1 MSQGIYLFCLTPE
14 NPLLKIEG
22 AGIDEAQPLYAER
35 VAGVVAILA
44 SVSLEEFCGPEA
56 REKMAELP
64 WVAPRARRHEEVIL
78 AIQHQAPVLPVRFGS
93 VFSSREA
100 LLALIERHRETLARF
115 FRATAGQ
122 QEWVLKAFVDKAQA
136 KSRLMSERLASEQA
150 QLDALTP
157 GKRYLFEQKIKGLV
171 AQEITSWLKTISA
184 DMILFFK
191 DVFSASGEGR
201 LQSQDLTGGSEEMFA
216 HVVLLVPDRA
226 AERLQQLT
234 DEWNARHETMGLLL
248 EASGPWPP
256 YHFTPALGM

>member
-22 AGIDEAQPLYAER
+22 AGIDESQPLYAER

-44 SVSLEEFCGPEA
+44 SVSLEEFCGAEA

-78 AIQHQAPVLPVRFGS
+78 AIQRQAPVLPVRFGS

-100 LLALIERHRETLARF
+100 LVAAIERHSETLAHF
-115 FRATAGQ
+115 FRETAGQ
-122 QEWVLKAFVDKAQA
+122 QEWALKAFVDKPQA
-136 KSRLMSERLASEQA
+136 KSRLMSERRVAEQA
-150 QLDALTP
+150 QLNKLSP
-157 GKRYLFEQKIKGLV
+157 GKRYLFEQKLKGLV
-171 AQEITSWLKTISA
+171 AQEITSWLNTIA
-184 DMILFFK
+184 AELILFFK

-201 LQSQDLTGGSEEMFA
+201 LLSQELTGRSEEMFA
-216 HVVLLVPDRA
+216 HVVLLVPDGA

-256 YHFTPALGM
+256 YHFTPVLEM